1 MHWTEPKYF
10 SEGAERLFSARTVMM
25 SMLVLVLVISEL
37 RFDWMERTLGSFL
50 VSTNATRPESGAI
63 WEIGKQTRTAHQAID
78 KIVTDRQTSYREAE
92 NATSFKQIAATIQP
106 EEWLLVPPDLF
117 RKLYLELPPEVAQ
130 EIISSFELLELINNR
145 DWERTYFEKDGDGL
159 NIYMLDK
166 ENRVLKRLPIS
177 PDLLY
182 MMAYSDVAF
191 GKKLEDFPIF
201 QDRIYPADLFFHVL
215 KDLTPEVRDGVI
227 RRPEHLLRVPGNI
240 VRVGISD
247 ETISGFIRIGFEIE
261 SGAQQMVIREQGH
274 EWAIWRLHSL
284 LENKKQPETDF

>member
-1 MHWTEPKYF
+1 
-10 SEGAERLFSARTVMM
+10 MM

-37 RFDWMERTLGSFL
+37 RFDWMEQTLGSFL

-63 WEIGKQTRTAHQAID
+63 WEIGKQTRTAHQAIE
-78 KIVTDRQTSYREAE
+78 KTVTDRRSSYREAE
-92 NATSFKQIAATIQP
+92 SATSFKQIAATIQP

-117 RKLYLELPPEVAQ
+117 RKLYLELPPEVSK
-130 EIISSFELLELINNR
+130 EIIPSFELLELINNR
-145 DWERTYFEKDGDGL
+145 EWERTYFEKDGDGL

-166 ENRVLKRLPIS
+166 DNRVLKRLPIS

-191 GKKLEDFPIF
+191 GERLENFPIF
-201 QDRIYPADLFFHVL
+201 ESRIYPGKLFFHVL
-215 KDLTPEVRDGVI
+215 KNVMPEVRDGVI

-247 ETISGFIRIGFEIE
+247 EAISGFIQIGFEID
-261 SGAQQMVIREQGH
+261 SGAQQMVILLRGH
-274 EWAIWRLHSL
+274 EWAVWRMRSL
-284 LENKKQPETDF
+284 LESEKQP

>member
-1 MHWTEPKYF
+1 
-10 SEGAERLFSARTVMM
+10 MM
-25 SMLVLVLVISEL
+25 SMLLLVLVISEL
-37 RFDWMERTLGSFL
+37 RFDWMEQTLGSFL

-274 EWAIWRLHSL
+274 EWAVWRLHSL
-284 LENKKQPETDF
+284 LESKEQS

>member
-1 MHWTEPKYF
+1 
-10 SEGAERLFSARTVMM
+10 
-25 SMLVLVLVISEL
+25 
-37 RFDWMERTLGSFL
+37 
-50 VSTNATRPESGAI
+50 
-63 WEIGKQTRTAHQAID
+63 
-78 KIVTDRQTSYREAE
+78 
-92 NATSFKQIAATIQP
+92 
-106 EEWLLVPPDLF
+106 
-117 RKLYLELPPEVAQ
+117 
-130 EIISSFELLELINNR
+130 
-145 DWERTYFEKDGDGL
+145 
-159 NIYMLDK
+159 
-166 ENRVLKRLPIS
+166 
-177 PDLLY
+177 

-191 GKKLEDFPIF
+191 GKKLEDFSIF